1 MSRSSL
7 QFRGARRDAP
17 SQRSPVPWTPKV
29 AVIRERSTLQSRLS
43 AELWDSLVLNAAIA
57 VVPEGNA
64 VFTGSRGRLGAILDG
79 VVRMFTWASSGRQVT
94 IRYARPGD
102 LMGLTPLLSGD
113 DTWGSEAV
121 VDSRVAI
128 ISYERLRD
136 LSMHNVELAWA
147 IAEEASMMS
156 AEAVHTIIEASYEPM
171 AVRLASHLLE
181 LSQQT
186 PDGQTVVRI
195 THKHLAE
202 AVGTA
207 REVVTRVLKRF
218 RESRIVDIGPGSILI
233 LDPEELATLA
243 TAHRQLLG
251 TATANAPVRSQPA
264 DRCE

>member
-1 MSRSSL
+1 M
-7 QFRGARRDAP
+7 
-17 SQRSPVPWTPKV
+17 
-29 AVIRERSTLQSRLS
+29 IRERSTLQSRLS
-43 AELWDSLVLNAAIA
+43 VQLWEDLVLNAPSADVSA
-57 VVPEGNA
+57 GNS

-79 VVRMFTWASSGRQVT
+79 VVRTFTWASSGRQVT

-113 DTWGSEAV
+113 DGWGSEAV

-128 ISYERLRD
+128 IAYEHFRD
-136 LSMHNVELAWA
+136 LSMNHPELAWA

-156 AEAVHTIIEASYEPM
+156 AEAIHTIIEAGYEPM
-171 AVRLASHLLE
+171 PVRLAAHLLE
-181 LSQQT
+181 LSQPT
-186 PDGQTVVRI
+186 SDGQIVVRT

-218 RESRIVDIGPGSILI
+218 RESGIVDIGPGNILI
-233 LDPEELATLA
+233 LNPEELETLA

-251 TATANAPVRSQPA
+251 TATANASARPLPA
-264 DRCE
+264 DTC